1 MTKKIPRTELAAMID
16 HTLLKPGA
24 TRNQILTVC
33 AEAKQYTFASVCV
46 NSCWVD
52 VCSTFLKESAIAVC
66 TVVGFPLGAAETQA
80 KVCEA
85 ETAVKNGASEID
97 MVLNIGKFLSDTQED
112 TEYVQNDIQEVVE
125 AVSPHMVKVIL
136 ETGLLTNDQIV
147 KACIYVKKAGA
158 HFVKTSTGFGPPFT
172 LEHVELMRSTVG
184 KTMGVKAAGG
194 IKSYQDAVKVIE
206 AGANRIG
213 ASAGVT
219 IVEGAP

>member
-1 MTKKIPRTELAAMID
+1 MTKNISRNELAAMID

-33 AEAKQYTFASVCV
+33 AEGKQYTFASVCV

-52 VCSTFLKESAIAVC
+52 VCYNFLKDTDTAVC
-66 TVVGFPLGAAETQA
+66 SVVGFPLGAAETQA

-85 ETAVKNGASEID
+85 ETAVNQGASEID
-97 MVLNIGKFLSDTQED
+97 MVLNIGKFLSNTQED
-112 TEYVQNDIQEVVE
+112 TEYVQNDIQKVVE
-125 AVSPHMVKVIL
+125 AVSPNVVKVIL

-147 KACIYVKKAGA
+147 QACMFAQEAGA
-158 HFVKTSTGFGPPFT
+158 HFVKTSTGFGPPFK
-172 LEHVELMRSTVG
+172 LEHIKLMRHTVG
-184 KTMGVKAAGG
+184 DTMGVKAAGG
-194 IKSYQDAVKVIE
+194 IKSYTDAVQVIE